1 MPLSDIARAAEIE
14 LSRRLIP
21 SLKAVGWRPRVIGY
35 DGYGSC
41 AAPTAPGAG
50 TGSSVVSG
58 TAHHGEGSMVRVLAR
73 MLMRPSNA
81 PAEGPLF
88 RSIPRG
94 LPVTPGQ
101 VRDLAVDTLIDAQ
114 RGWRQLIDVP
124 VPYLP
129 VTIRVGDVSVR
140 TRADQGG
147 YVDVVVRDHG
157 LGPGW
162 HEVEIDAAGAGTVT
176 TRVHV
181 VGPGHRLGIVCD
193 IDDTAMVTEVP
204 RILIAA
210 WNFLFKE
217 AANREAVP
225 GMAQLLARIEATHPD
240 TPLIFL
246 STGPW
251 NTVPTLRSFFAHNG
265 FPKAPKLMTDWG
277 PSATGWFRSGIEHKR
292 TELRRLMID
301 LPDVTWLLIGDD
313 GQHDPLIYSEAVR
326 EHSDRVAA
334 VAIRRLSQK
343 EQVLAGAQI
352 AHPMGLGYEARTL
365 AEADVPVVTGRDGF
379 ELARLLPSW
388 IVGAPGEG
396 GAITG

>member
-1 MPLSDIARAAEIE
+1 MPLSDIARAAEIQ
-14 LSRRLIP
+14 LSRSLIP
-21 SLKAVGWRPRVIGY
+21 SLKAMGWRPRVIGY
-35 DGYGSC
+35 DGYGSS
-41 AAPTAPGAG
+41 APST
-50 TGSSVVSG
+50 TG
-58 TAHHGEGSMVRVLAR
+58 AHHAGAPMARVLAR
-73 MLMRPSNA
+73 MLMRPANA

-88 RSIPRG
+88 RSIPRE
-94 LPVTPGQ
+94 LPTTPEQ
-101 VRDLAVDTLIDAQ
+101 VRELAVDTLMDAQ

-129 VTIRVGDVSVR
+129 VTIRVGGVSVR

-147 YVDVVVRDHG
+147 YIDVVVRDHG
-157 LGPGW
+157 LAPGW
-162 HEVEIDAAGAGTVT
+162 HDVEIDAAGAGTVT
-176 TRVHV
+176 TRVRII
-181 VGPGHRLGIVCD
+181 GPGERLGIVCD

-204 RILIAA
+204 RALIAA
-210 WNFLFKE
+210 WNFLFKN
-217 AANREAVP
+217 ASNREAVP
-225 GMAQLLARIEATHPD
+225 GMAQLLARVEAAHPN
-240 TPLIFL
+240 TPVIFL

-251 NTVPTLRSFFAHNG
+251 NAVPTLRSFFAHNG
-265 FPKAPKLMTDWG
+265 YPQAPKLMTDWG

-313 GQHDPLIYSEAVR
+313 GQHDPLIYSEVVR
-326 EHSDRVAA
+326 EHSNRVAA

-379 ELARLLPSW
+379 ELARLLPPW
-388 IVGAPGEG
+388 IVGGQAGGWTADQAEG
-396 GAITG
+396 VTG